1 MQQRWRPGT
10 ADQDLPEKQMLVERS
25 ELTVKDGVESKFQ
38 AVLAEK
44 VVPLLRRVEGVISV
58 QVGKGVEN
66 PTKFMLIVGWTSLAM
81 HKAYG
86 GTPTSLEVRQIMGPF
101 IAGGAMEHF
110 EVA

>member
-1 MQQRWRPGT
+1 
-10 ADQDLPEKQMLVERS
+10 MLVERS

-38 AVLAEK
+38 AALAEK
-44 VVPLLRRVEGVISV
+44 VVPLLRCVDGVISV

-66 PTKFMLIVGWTSLAM
+66 PTKFMLLVGWKSLDM

-101 IAGGAMEHF
+101 IAAGAMEHF
-110 EVA
+110 VMA